1 MTTAAPT
8 PERLRQSV
16 APFLEF
22 FGGPFAQLN
31 TEPDVA
37 NFAVGN
43 PQEMPLSAY
52 VEALQHHVVPLDKD
66 WFAYKLSEP
75 ASQRTVAAT
84 LSARTGLDWDPRDV
98 AMTNGG
104 FAAIA
109 VALRTLVQPGDEV
122 LFVSPPWFFYE
133 ILILVAGGE
142 PVRVKLEPPAFDL
155 DVDRIAA
162 AITPRTRVVLVNSPH
177 NPTGRIFSRESLT
190 ALADALTD
198 ASARIGHPI
207 WILSDEPYNRIV
219 FDGRTAPSP
228 AEVYPHT
235 VITYSYGKQLL
246 APGMRIGYL
255 AVPPT
260 CPERAEL
267 RNAIFVQQIAAG
279 YAWPNALLQHALAD
293 LETLTIDIG
302 ALQRRRDRL
311 VPALREMG
319 YEASMPE
326 GTFYT
331 MARSPI
337 ADDVAF
343 AESWPATAS
352 SCCQARSSRSRA
364 GSGSASPHRTTWSRP
379 ASPASRRPATRP
391 DSPDEREDARSADAS
406 VEIWPEHVPRLIAPI
421 GRSTFGVGG
430 ARGHLSCRGSADIPV

>member
-1 MTTAAPT
+1 MTTSAST
-8 PERLRQSV
+8 PDRIRASV
-16 APFLEF
+16 APFLSF
-22 FGGPFAQLN
+22 FDGPFARLN
-31 TEPDVA
+31 TESDVA

-43 PQEMPLSAY
+43 PQEMPLPGY
-52 VEALQHHVVPLDKD
+52 VDTLQRHLVPQDKD

-75 ASQRTVAAT
+75 ESQRTVAQALT
-84 LSARTGLDWDPRDV
+84 ARTGLAWDPEDV

-122 LFVSPPWFFYE
+122 VFLTPPWFFYE
-133 ILILVAGGE
+133 ALILVAGGE
-142 PVRVKLEPPAFDL
+142 PVRVRLEPPAFDL

-162 AITPRTRVVLVNSPH
+162 AITPRTRMVLVNSPH
-177 NPTGRIFSRESLT
+177 NPTGRIFSRESL
-190 ALADALTD
+190 AKLADALSD

-207 WILSDEPYNRIV
+207 WLLSDEPYNRIA
-219 FDGRTAPSP
+219 FDGRTAASP

-260 CPERAEL
+260 CPERQRL
-267 RNAIFVQQIAAG
+267 RGEVFMQQMAAG

-293 LETLTIDIG
+293 LEQLTIDIG

-319 YEASMPE
+319 YDASMPE

-337 ADDVAF
+337 DDDVAF
-343 AESWPATAS
+343 GDVLARHRVLVLPGTIVETPGWFRISLTAS
-352 SCCQARSSRSRA
+352 DDMVEAGIPRFEAARR
-364 GSGSASPHRTTWSRP
+364 
-379 ASPASRRPATRP
+379 
-391 DSPDEREDARSADAS
+391 DA
-406 VEIWPEHVPRLIAPI
+406 I
-421 GRSTFGVGG
+421 G
-430 ARGHLSCRGSADIPV
+430 